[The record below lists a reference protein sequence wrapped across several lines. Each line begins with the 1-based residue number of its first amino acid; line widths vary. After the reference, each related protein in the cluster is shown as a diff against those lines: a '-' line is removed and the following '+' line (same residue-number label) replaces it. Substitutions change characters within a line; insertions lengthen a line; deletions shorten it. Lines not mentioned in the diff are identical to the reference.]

1 MSTNAQKNIPT
12 GRQGFQNARANT
24 QKMTQMEKLFL
35 SMSWKIRT
43 SKLAKKKPLQMKLNK

>member
-43 SKLAKKKPLQMKLNK
+43 SKLAKKKTSSNET